1 MININSLSKEYVMG
15 DNKLLALDNIDLSI
29 NEGDFVSIMGSSGS
43 GKSTLMNII
52 GCLDVPSSGEYHF
65 RNNNVS
71 TLNSNKL
78 AELRNKDIGFVFQ
91 NFNLLP
97 RLNAQ
102 ENVVLPLLY
111 SGKNLKERNQLAIE
125 ALESVGLKDRVHHRP
140 NQLSGGQQQRVSIA
154 RAIAGSPKL
163 ILADEPTGALDSKT
177 GLEIMK
183 ILNDLN
189 AKGITIVL
197 VTHEDDIANYG
208 SRIIKMKDGKILEDK
223 KMSITDLISLTKSL
237 RSNILRSILTSLG
250 IIIGVSSVITM
261 ISIGSGARI
270 EVEQQIERFGSN
282 NLIVRSQ
289 SSSNRGVSMGANS
302 VNTLTLKDMEALKE
316 ELPAIKAIAPRVSLS
331 TQIVANGNNWLATVT
346 GTTNDYF
353 DLGNWKFE
361 NGRSFE
367 EEELNS
373 GSRVAIIGK
382 TVQKNLFDTD
392 SPIDE
397 VIRINKVPLLS

>member
-15 DNKLLALDNIDLSI
+15 DNKLLALDKVDLSI

-52 GCLDVPSSGEYHF
+52 GCLDVPSSGNYLF
-65 RNNNVS
+65 RDNDIS

-97 RLNAQ
+97 RLNAI

-111 SGKNLKERNQLAIE
+111 SGLNLKERNRLALE
-125 ALESVGLKDRVHHRP
+125 ALESVGLKERVKHKP

-189 AKGITIVL
+189 SQGITIVL

-208 SRIIKMKDGKILEDK
+208 SRIIKMKDGKILED
-223 KMSITDLISLTKSL
+223 
-237 RSNILRSILTSLG
+237 R
-250 IIIGVSSVITM
+250 
-261 ISIGSGARI
+261 
-270 EVEQQIERFGSN
+270 
-282 NLIVRSQ
+282 
-289 SSSNRGVSMGANS
+289 
-302 VNTLTLKDMEALKE
+302 
-316 ELPAIKAIAPRVSLS
+316 
-331 TQIVANGNNWLATVT
+331 
-346 GTTNDYF
+346 
-353 DLGNWKFE
+353 
-361 NGRSFE
+361 
-367 EEELNS
+367 
-373 GSRVAIIGK
+373 
-382 TVQKNLFDTD
+382 KNVD
-392 SPIDE
+392 
-397 VIRINKVPLLS
+397 N

>member
-15 DNKLLALDNIDLSI
+15 DNKLLALDKVDLSI

-52 GCLDVPSSGEYHF
+52 GCLDVPSSGNYLF
-65 RNNNVS
+65 RDNDIS

-97 RLNAQ
+97 RLNAL

-111 SGKNLKERNQLAIE
+111 SGLNLRERNRLALE
-125 ALESVGLKDRVHHRP
+125 ALESVGLKDRVKHKP

-189 AKGITIVL
+189 SQGITIVL

-208 SRIIKMKDGKILEDK
+208 SRIIKMKDGKILED
-223 KMSITDLISLTKSL
+223 
-237 RSNILRSILTSLG
+237 R
-250 IIIGVSSVITM
+250 
-261 ISIGSGARI
+261 
-270 EVEQQIERFGSN
+270 
-282 NLIVRSQ
+282 
-289 SSSNRGVSMGANS
+289 
-302 VNTLTLKDMEALKE
+302 
-316 ELPAIKAIAPRVSLS
+316 
-331 TQIVANGNNWLATVT
+331 
-346 GTTNDYF
+346 
-353 DLGNWKFE
+353 
-361 NGRSFE
+361 
-367 EEELNS
+367 
-373 GSRVAIIGK
+373 
-382 TVQKNLFDTD
+382 KNVD
-392 SPIDE
+392 
-397 VIRINKVPLLS
+397 N

>member
-1 MININSLSKEYVMG
+1 MSLIKVKNLKKQYQIGSQKVY
-15 DNKLLALDNIDLSI
+15 ALKGLNFDITKGEFI
-29 NEGDFVSIMGSSGS
+29 SIMGPSGS
-43 GKSTLMNII
+43 GKTTLMNII

-125 ALESVGLKDRVHHRP
+125 ALESVGLKNRVHHRP

-223 KMSITDLISLTKSL
+223 K
-237 RSNILRSILTSLG
+237 N
-250 IIIGVSSVITM
+250 V
-261 ISIGSGARI
+261 
-270 EVEQQIERFGSN
+270 N
-282 NLIVRSQ
+282 N
-289 SSSNRGVSMGANS
+289 
-302 VNTLTLKDMEALKE
+302 
-316 ELPAIKAIAPRVSLS
+316 
-331 TQIVANGNNWLATVT
+331 
-346 GTTNDYF
+346 
-353 DLGNWKFE
+353 
-361 NGRSFE
+361 
-367 EEELNS
+367 
-373 GSRVAIIGK
+373 
-382 TVQKNLFDTD
+382 
-392 SPIDE
+392 
-397 VIRINKVPLLS
+397 